1 MTEAGTETTITQAD
15 ADGLSAKL
23 KSFVDT
29 LTPGE
34 KDALKMALAP
44 KAEEAEVSGYGEW
57 SFNVSTPWGLIQ
69 VNPKNY
75 TTTQWGS
82 GTARDHR
89 GR

>member
-1 MTEAGTETTITQAD
+1 MADPGTETTITQAD
-15 ADGLSAKL
+15 ADGLSEKL
-23 KSFVDT
+23 KSFVET
-29 LTPGE
+29 LTPAE
-34 KDALKMALAP
+34 QDALKMALAP
-44 KAEEAEVSGYGEW
+44 RADEAEVSGYDW
-57 SFNVSTPWGLIQ
+57 SFNISTPWGLIQ